1 MGTKSRRIFLKLA
14 IASMVSLLF
23 ILWNKLTLTHLSLKE
38 KKVNVFPFNK
48 KKLVAFFN
56 RFIVINQNEKTTVLS
71 AHCTHLG
78 CTINKFENGKLI
90 CPCHGSEYDLEGNSV
105 KGPAYK
111 NLEKIAAEITDN
123 GTNIKIR
130 G

>member
-1 MGTKSRRIFLKLA
+1 MGSKSRRIFLKLVMTG
-14 IASMVSLLF
+14 MVSLLVIF
-23 ILWNKLTLTHLSLKE
+23 WNKLTLTHLKLKE
-38 KKVNVFPFNK
+38 QKVKVFPFNK
-48 KKLVAFFN
+48 NKLVAFFN
-56 RFIVINQNEKTTVLS
+56 RFIVINQNEKTTVLT

-90 CPCHGSEYDLEGNSV
+90 CPCHGSEYDLEGNPI

-111 NLEKIAAEITDN
+111 NLEEIAAEITDD
-123 GTNIKIR
+123 GTNIKIM